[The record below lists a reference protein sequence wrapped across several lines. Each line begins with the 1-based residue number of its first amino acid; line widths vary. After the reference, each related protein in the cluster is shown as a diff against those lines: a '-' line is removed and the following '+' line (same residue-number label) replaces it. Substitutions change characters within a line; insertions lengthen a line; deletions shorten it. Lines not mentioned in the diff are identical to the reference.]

1 MTGLFKRW
9 RQAVLPLLC
18 WVKRRGPSL
27 LGWPGVAGIG
37 LLSVCPALYFSAIL
51 PAQEELA
58 LTRHN
63 VLAMQEQVKQA
74 GSVANVGQRTAE
86 AQLDEFYRMF
96 PDGSSLPVSLEKIF
110 ALAQSQGI
118 GLDKGEYKVARSKE
132 GGVVSFQ
139 VILPV
144 KGKYLQIRKYLNF
157 LRADI
162 PVLSLQQVQFKR
174 QKVGDPLV
182 EANIRLALFLL
193 ERKS

>member
-1 MTGLFKRW
+1 MTGLFNRW

-18 WVKRRGPSL
+18 WAKRHCLSL

-63 VLAMQEQVKQA
+63 VLAMQEQVKHA
-74 GSVANVGQRTAE
+74 GSAANAGQRTPE
-86 AQLDEFYRMF
+86 AQLAEFYRMF

-118 GLDKGEYKVARSKE
+118 GLDKGEYKVTRSKE

-144 KGKYLQIRKYLNF
+144 KGKYLQIRKYLNS

-162 PVLSLQQVQFKR
+162 PVLSLLQVQFKR